1 MLRILVISLVV
12 ANLLLL
18 AFQGSKPAAP
28 PKTKAIRTAEKDSDI
43 PTIHLFSEM
52 MKDQDLMTGN
62 RQCFSLGPFHSSD
75 DRDETRTRLLEV
87 STRISERQTEAL
99 VEKGYWVF
107 MPPYASLLEANE
119 ELLSLQALGLK
130 DIGIIYDGEWEKAI
144 SLGYFLRQENALKRK
159 KALEDKGYEAL
170 MRVRRQGEPRYW
182 LDYEQS
188 PGSGLVA
195 LDMQNRPNDFMQRP
209 VPCPDEDMF
218 EFTGSVSQEPVEEV
232 AQLQIPEDETGQSP
246 DQGEE
251 SDIAE
256 VTDKGLQEGIETPPD
271 QAIETDPQ
279 NDIEAAPVDSIEIE
293 PEDASET
300 GQEDVIET
308 GQEDVIETG
317 QEDVIETGQE
327 GVIETGQEGVI
338 ETTPGSADEIMPKR
352 VMGTGPES
360 DFGSESE
367 STEETELDDG

>member
-28 PKTKAIRTAEKDSDI
+28 PKTKAVRTVEKDSDI

-52 MKDQDLMTGN
+52 MKDQELMTGN

-75 DRDETRTRLLEV
+75 DRDENRTRLLEV

-107 MPPYASLLEANE
+107 MPPYVSLLAANE

-182 LDYEQS
+182 LDYEQT
-188 PGSGLVA
+188 PGSGLVE

-232 AQLQIPEDETGQSP
+232 AQLQTPEEENGQSL

-271 QAIETDPQ
+271 QAIETDSQ
-279 NDIEAAPVDSIEIE
+279 NDIEAAPVDTIEIE

-300 GQEDVIET
+300 GPEDVIET

-317 QEDVIETGQE
+317 PE
-327 GVIETGQEGVI
+327 
-338 ETTPGSADEIMPKR
+338 SADEIKPKR
-352 VMGTGPES
+352 VMGTGPEG
-360 DFGSESE
+360 DFGSEPE
-367 STEETELDDG
+367 STEETEPDAG